1 LLPSVKE
8 LKKNDTN
15 EREFCSRVKKILLF
29 FQGEHIDYCGYGV
42 LPMAIEQDIVIA
54 VCQTSD
60 NQLYLSNTDDKFR

>member
-1 LLPSVKE
+1 
-8 LKKNDTN
+8 
-15 EREFCSRVKKILLF
+15 LLF

-54 VCQTSD
+54 VCPTSD